1 MKISRRAFLAAAL
14 AGSWELARSSQGA
27 DAPRV
32 ARMELDKILNQ
43 PVLTTDFVKE
53 PVTVASIELLVN
65 GRNFLV
71 RTRSTAGVEVVTV
84 PNPERMAQ
92 TYPIFLKSIVPVFLK
107 QDARKLESLLWDVYR
122 YNSNYKLQGIALWAG
137 VAAIEMALLEL

>member
-1 MKISRRAFLAAAL
+1 MKSSRRAFLVAAA
-14 AGSWELARSSQGA
+14 AGSCAAVSRVEAA

-32 ARMELDKILNQ
+32 PRPDLDRILNQ

-71 RTRSTAGVEVVTV
+71 KTRSTAGVEAITV
-84 PNPERMAQ
+84 PNPERLSQ
-92 TYPIFLKSIVPVFLK
+92 IYPIFLKTIVPVILK
-107 QDARKLESLLWDVYR
+107 QDARKL
-122 YNSNYKLQGIALWAG
+122 
-137 VAAIEMALLEL
+137 